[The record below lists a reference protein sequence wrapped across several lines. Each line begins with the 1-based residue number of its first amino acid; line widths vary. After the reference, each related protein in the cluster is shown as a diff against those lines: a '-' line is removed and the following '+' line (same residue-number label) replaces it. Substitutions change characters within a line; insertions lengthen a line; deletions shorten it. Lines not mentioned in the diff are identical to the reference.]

1 MVVLLDDG
9 RILPKVSKPLS
20 AYYQL
25 GLNERGRVGVPCEV
39 EPLSSS
45 YHFIYLICISV
56 FTPDSCYHRW

>member
-1 MVVLLDDG
+1 MVVSLDDG

-25 GLNERGRVGVPCEV
+25 DLNEGGRVGVPREV

-56 FTPDSCYHRW
+56 FTPDSCYDCW